1 MSTNANYHQTIAT
14 HQLHVSNNMK
24 RIANELR
31 RRGVRHDNSKFS
43 GIEATIGGMYHDD
56 YNKINV
62 LCPHKSDVE
71 NYAEKTKAASTEHY
85 KLNDHHVEHF
95 ENGLSDMNLI
105 QLTELICDNVAHFKE
120 RGYAPTECVYE
131 VGVLFKSHGA
141 SDDIISIMKN
151 TVQYLCGE

>member
-1 MSTNANYHQTIAT
+1 MSTNANYNQTVSV

-31 RRGVRHDNSKFS
+31 RRGIRHDNSKFS
-43 GIEATIGGMYHDD
+43 GIEATIGNMYHDE

-71 NYAEKTKAASTEHY
+71 NYAEKTKAASIEHY
-85 KLNDHHVEHF
+85 RLNDHHVEHF
-95 ENGLSDMNLI
+95 ENGLSGMSLI
-105 QLTELICDNVAHFKE
+105 QLTELVCDSVAHLKE
-120 RGYAPTECVYE
+120 RGYAPTECVCE
-131 VGVLFKSHGA
+131 VEYLFKGYGA
-141 SDDIISIMKN
+141 SDDVISIVKN